1 MNRKSNLQD
10 SENVHSFK
18 SKLRIMKSL
27 FLFCATLLSALVC
40 LNCKTPVPQ
49 SGDWVF
55 IADKVVDYGIDRDVI
70 RFSNV
75 RDDFRQIK
83 FLVTSAP
90 LRILDM
96 KIHFD
101 NGTVQDV
108 KLRSVIPQGGAS
120 RVIDLP
126 GGTRH
131 LEKIEFWYKP
141 AARGSKDRSRVAVW
155 GKT

>member
-1 MNRKSNLQD
+1 MRSL
-10 SENVHSFK
+10 
-18 SKLRIMKSL
+18 L
-27 FLFCATLLSALVC
+27 FLSAVLVSAFLS
-40 LNCKTPVPQ
+40 LNCKTPAQ
-49 SGDWVF
+49 TSGDWIF
-55 IADKVVDYGIDRDVI
+55 IADKIVDYGLDRDVI
-70 RFSNV
+70 RLGDV

-83 FLVTSAP
+83 LLVSGAP

-108 KLRSVIPQGGAS
+108 QLRSVIPQGSES

-126 GGTRH
+126 GTLRH

-141 AARGSKDRSRVAVW
+141 GARGRKGRARVAVW
-155 GKT
+155 GRV

>member
-1 MNRKSNLQD
+1 M
-10 SENVHSFK
+10 
-18 SKLRIMKSL
+18 
-27 FLFCATLLSALVC
+27 
-40 LNCKTPVPQ
+40 NCKTPDVG
-49 SGDWVF
+49 SSNWVF
-55 IADKVVDYGIDRDVI
+55 IADKTVDYGIDRDVI
-70 RFSNV
+70 RFGNV

-83 FLVTSAP
+83 LHVTHAP

-101 NGTVQDV
+101 NGSVQDV
-108 KLRSVIPQGGAS
+108 KLRALLRQGGES

-141 AARGSKDRSRVAVW
+141 GARGSKGRSRVAVW
-155 GKT
+155 GKV